1 MAATFSTEVDH
12 MAKIEL
18 LDPTGVIPETKG
30 AEAPRLDTMDGKR
43 IGFRVDWR
51 NYDVFCDE
59 ADRHLREAYELQDV
73 THYYPKSR
81 TTATEKEGTKAL
93 KEFAGTVDAMAVGL
107 AA

>member
-1 MAATFSTEVDH
+1 MCPTIHMEVER

-18 LDPTGVIPETKG
+18 LDPTGVIPETERTEVSK
-30 AEAPRLDTMDGKR
+30 LDTLHGKR

-51 NYDVFCDE
+51 NFDVFCDE
-59 ADRHLREAYELQDV
+59 ADLHLREAYELQDV